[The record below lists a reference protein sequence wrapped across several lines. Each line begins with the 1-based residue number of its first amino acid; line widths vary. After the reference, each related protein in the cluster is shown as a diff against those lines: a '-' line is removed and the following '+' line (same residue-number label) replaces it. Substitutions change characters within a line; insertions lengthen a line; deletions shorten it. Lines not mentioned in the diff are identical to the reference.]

1 MDRPLIYPG
10 AIPLETDLLN
20 ASKSAY
26 IGLSKLAAAM
36 FGTGTFVNGLVCSQS
51 AVPNMQVS
59 VGAGEIYSLQNI
71 DGTAYSSLAA
81 DTAHQILKQGVLL
94 DAVALNCP
102 APLTAGQSIN
112 YLVQAAFSEVDA
124 ASAVLP
130 YYNAS
135 NPSVAWSGA
144 GNSGVAQATNR
155 SNTVSVSVVA
165 GTAATTGSQ
174 TTPAPSGGAVG
185 LWVVTVAFGAASIT
199 NANISQYASAPFNAM
214 GGAISRAVAATLN
227 KSVAGGANVTLDPVG
242 EASAA
247 IINLTGAL
255 TAGIS
260 VIVPAS
266 ADKWIVSNN
275 TSGAFALT
283 FKTAAGTGIVVPQGG
298 AMVLYCDGTNVLSA
312 ASYAAKGANSDIT
325 SLNVLA
331 SINGGQISGFRN
343 KIINGDMQVSQVNG
357 ATAVTPATA
366 SSYPIDQWQLSQ
378 SQSSKLTVQQVAD
391 APAGFKFSAK
401 ITVAVQYV
409 PLATDTFT
417 IQQPIEGQNITDFQ
431 LGTAGAVTIATG
443 QYIKGSIAGNYA
455 VSIRNGA
462 NNRSYVG
469 LVAVTTTWAKLNI
482 VLVGDTSGIWATDN
496 TVGLIYSFDLGS
508 GTNFNAAAANTWQ
521 AGAAVRTLSAV
532 TFVNQVAGST
542 LNITGVQLEQVS
554 AGATQGTSFEHVGYA
569 DQLRWCQRYLPCWSG
584 AGFTFPAYANIP
596 TSANGIVMFPVPTRA
611 PVSGMISSAAA
622 TFMYGMNTGFTGS
635 AISGSNY
642 SSTSAIVTLTIAGAV
657 AGQGGYLQSNSGAS
671 LLYFTGAQM

>member
-20 ASKSAY
+20 TSKSAY

-51 AVPNMQVS
+51 AVPNMAVS

-81 DTAHQILKQGVLL
+81 DTTHQILKQGVLL

-174 TTPAPSGGAVG
+174 VTPTPSGSAVG

-199 NANISQYASAPFNAM
+199 NANISQYASAPFNAT
-214 GGAISRAVAATLN
+214 GGAISRALTSTLN

-247 IINLTGAL
+247 IINLLGAL
-255 TAGIS
+255 TASIS

-266 ADKWIVSNN
+266 ADQWIVSNN
-275 TSGAFALT
+275 TSGAFT
-283 FKTAAGTGIVVPQGG
+283 TTVKTAAGTGIVVPQGT
-298 AMVLYCDGTNVLSA
+298 AKVLYCDGTNVQDAGSSAMSTATADTRYGSSFLAIGAAIAANALTATLNPCKLDFRSATLTTGVPNNRSVASALSLVVPSGATLGTIAATAARLALLAIDNAGTVELAVTNLAGGLNLDETTLISTTAISA
-312 ASYAAKGANSDIT
+312 ASTAANVIYSTTARASVPFRVIGFIDITEATAGTWATAPTAVQGIGGQALAAMSSLGYGQTYQNVTASRAVATTYYNTTGRPIAVSVTSTIT
-325 SLNVLA
+325 SLSVLQ
-331 SINGGQISGFRN
+331 G
-343 KIINGDMQVSQVNG
+343 VVNG
-357 ATAVTPATA
+357 
-366 SSYPIDQWQLSQ
+366 
-378 SQSSKLTVQQVAD
+378 VQVCSCRTNVGAGGEEVYVYFIV
-391 APAGFKFSAK
+391 PAGA
-401 ITVAVQYV
+401 
-409 PLATDTFT
+409 
-417 IQQPIEGQNITDFQ
+417 
-431 LGTAGAVTIATG
+431 
-443 QYIKGSIAGNYA
+443 
-455 VSIRNGA
+455 
-462 NNRSYVG
+462 SYS
-469 LVAVTTTWAKLNI
+469 VTT
-482 VLVGDTSGIWATDN
+482 VG
-496 TVGLIYSFDLGS
+496 
-508 GTNFNAAAANTWQ
+508 
-521 AGAAVRTLSAV
+521 SAV
-532 TFVNQVAGST
+532 
-542 LNITGVQLEQVS
+542 
-554 AGATQGTSFEHVGYA
+554 ATWFEM
-569 DQLRWCQRYLPCWSG
+569 R
-584 AGFTFPAYANIP
+584 
-596 TSANGIVMFPVPTRA
+596 
-611 PVSGMISSAAA
+611 
-622 TFMYGMNTGFTGS
+622 
-635 AISGSNY
+635 
-642 SSTSAIVTLTIAGAV
+642 
-657 AGQGGYLQSNSGAS
+657 
-671 LLYFTGAQM
+671 